1 MENNQK
7 TLSVGEV
14 LTLND
19 TINMLFEE
27 HIKYPV
33 NIGYKLY
40 RLKNELNE
48 ISEYSINRIVEV
60 LPNIVENSKELS
72 DVDKA
77 IYQTII
83 NSPVDID
90 TYGLTREDIYC
101 VTGNGS
107 LDNPMIDV
115 ADIGKLELLF

>member
-19 TINMLFEE
+19 TINILFEE

-60 LPNIVENSKELS
+60 LPNIVENEKELS
-72 DVDKA
+72 DTDKV

-83 NSPVDID
+83 NSPVSID

-101 VTGNGS
+101 VAGNSS
-107 LDNPMIDV
+107 LDNPVIDV